1 MDRLIWLRG
10 IAGAIAHLLIVA
22 VTLVIGLLIGK
33 GMADLARYLAAWIG

>member
-22 VTLVIGLLIGK
+22 VTLVVGLLIGK
-33 GMADLARYLAAWIG
+33 GMADLARWLAAALG